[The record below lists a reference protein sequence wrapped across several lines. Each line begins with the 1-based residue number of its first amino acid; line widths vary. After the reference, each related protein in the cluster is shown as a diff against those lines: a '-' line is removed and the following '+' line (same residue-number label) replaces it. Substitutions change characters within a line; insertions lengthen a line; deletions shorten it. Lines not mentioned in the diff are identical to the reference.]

1 MFVNYLP
8 QLEIDSGRLIGVEVP
23 VRWQNPELGLVAP
36 VRVIAL
42 AEDSGFINQ
51 QYLRCDSN
59 DQAWLRVIFT
69 AARNRRRRGLQGG
82 ARSAPDCALADA
94 PMPPMPPRI
103 AVVGS
108 VSARLLPGCA
118 QQGA

>member
-51 QYLRCDSN
+51 QDLRCDSN
-59 DQAWLRVIFT
+59 DQAWLSVIFT
-69 AARNRRRRGLQGG
+69 AARNWRRRGLRGG
-82 ARSAPDCALADA
+82 ARSAPDCAPAGA
-94 PMPPMPPRI
+94 PMPPRV
-103 AVVGS
+103 AAVGS

>member
-8 QLEIDSGRLIGVEVP
+8 QLEIDSGSLIGVEVP

-51 QYLRCDSN
+51 QDLRCDSN
-59 DQAWLRVIFT
+59 DQAI
-69 AARNRRRRGLQGG
+69 
-82 ARSAPDCALADA
+82 ALAILLLGKSLNLSV
-94 PMPPMPPRI
+94 I
-103 AVVGS
+103 AEGGET
-108 VSARLLPGCA
+108 AE
-118 QQGA
+118 